1 MQIDCIQFASVAE
14 KCKYLTFGFFEVGM
28 FEDWGDVAAL
38 DSVSVY
44 NWTVVPIV
52 WTYSK
57 CPPMVVRV
65 VLAHVKGL

>member
-1 MQIDCIQFASVAE
+1 
-14 KCKYLTFGFFEVGM
+14 M

-44 NWTVVPIV
+44 NWTLVPIV

-57 CPPMVVRV
+57 YGGQSGFGTCQDII
-65 VLAHVKGL
+65 GF